1 MTARA
6 FVLPCLLAALTL
18 PAQQQS
24 QTPAQQQSQTPAQQ
38 QSQTPAQQQSQTPA
52 QQQTQRPAPQKAPA
66 PPPPIRTLDLTHTEP
81 IPSLAAPNVN
91 GYPAVCSS
99 DGTIFV
105 QPFSS
110 TTQQPGAHPAIF
122 SISDTREVGI
132 VTVSLPSDYN
142 QVNIRSLFPTPQEL
156 VAVVQASQP
165 TDPNVPVVKG
175 RPTSFLSINPRDSA
189 DSRLLQLDLPFNVV
203 RAALLS
209 SGDFLVLGNDT
220 VNQLP
225 VLAMLGSDGTLKKM
239 LDLDPRLYLQSKE
252 LAANATSRT
261 SDTRTAQQKMVQ
273 RALSSARF
281 VPFGDQVLLVQ
292 TGTTMPVLRFTSSG
306 DPDPVT
312 IKLPPGFVL
321 DRILGSSDRDTW
333 VLLAT
338 PPRPLARMTSS
349 QDAEGSPNHLFEVDP
364 ITGEVIDELALT
376 GTQNSNVACAA
387 HQKLTALY
395 TVRAA
400 STDANT
406 QQDQLSYAS
415 APR

>member
-6 FVLPCLLAALTL
+6 TFLPCLLAALTVPAHG
-18 PAQQQS
+18 PAQQ
-24 QTPAQQQSQTPAQQ
+24 
-38 QSQTPAQQQSQTPA
+38 
-52 QQQTQRPAPQKAPA
+52 PAPQKATA

-91 GYPAVCSS
+91 GYPAVCAS

-110 TTQQPGAHPAIF
+110 MAQQPGAHPAIF
-122 SISDTREVGI
+122 SISDNHEVGMI
-132 VTVSLPSDYN
+132 TVSLPEDYS
-142 QVNIRSLFPTPQEL
+142 QVSIRSLFPTPQEL

-165 TDPNVPVVKG
+165 TDPNATALRG
-175 RPTSFLSINPRDSA
+175 RPISFLSINPRDSV
-189 DSRLLQLDLPFNVV
+189 DSQLLQLDLPFNVV
-203 RAALLS
+203 RAARLS

-225 VLAMLGSDGTLKKM
+225 VLALLGSDGALKKM

-252 LAANATSRT
+252 LAANASSRT
-261 SDTRTAQQKMVQ
+261 ADTRTAQQKIVQ

-321 DRILGSSDRDTW
+321 DRILGSSERDTW

-338 PPRPLARMTSS
+338 PPRSLARIASG
-349 QDAEGSPNHLFEVDP
+349 QAAESSPNRLFEVDP
-364 ITGEVIDELALT
+364 VTGEVIDELALT
-376 GTQNSNVACAA
+376 GTENSSVACAA

-395 TVRAA
+395 TLRSA
-400 STDANT
+400 STDPNT